1 MQRDRRT
8 APQRRRGLQRVAE
21 KFSRRHSAIPA
32 ALFSARSLCP
42 VCLCGL
48 ISIVV
53 LAACEHAKYW
63 RGAEPYDRAFITRM
77 SDPREAQREL
87 DSRMTATPHRNDLT
101 EKPDGSGRYSVDDW
115 IEHQSRGCL
124 TCHGEYSKA
133 ERTMHPASVTAAVG
147 CAGCHGGDGSVSSP
161 LDAPGRPGEPGTPIT
176 DEKYLAAMQ
185 RAHVQPRHPQAWY
198 GRHDDGH
205 FGAPHAAH
213 DPALLHGSRNP
224 EITAAL
230 LNQESPE
237 FIRFIN
243 PGDLRIVDYTCGSCH
258 YSITQRVKRSMMAH
272 GAQLWGAAL
281 YNNGSI
287 PNKIPVYGESYS
299 PFGLPQMLQG
309 VVEAD
314 NRKRTRIVRPAT
326 EAELKRGVVP
336 HLIPLPTWNISQPGN
351 ILRIFER
358 GTKLPVPGGATP
370 NASPA
375 EIGNPNALIEGGRPD
390 KGLSPRGLGTL
401 NRTDP
406 VFIGLQKTRLL
417 DPTLNF
423 LGTNDHPGDYRSSGC
438 TACHVPY
445 ANDRDP
451 SHSGETLAKF
461 GHLGLAG
468 DQSDP
473 NIPRDESGHPVR
485 HVLTTAIP
493 NSQCI
498 TCHIHPGTS
507 YANTYLGYMWW
518 DNESDGEF
526 FYPARSHRP
535 TAEQESEG
543 LRRNPESAALKGLW
557 GNHYPEAVS
566 HAGDRSGPDFLER
579 SGEPRRGDGSTLNDR
594 LKHNQIADFHGHGW
608 IFRAVHKKDRRGNL
622 LDAGGTMIDPDDP
635 HKWDKAVHLRDV
647 HLERGMHCI
656 DCHFTQDVHG
666 DGRLYGEVRNA
677 IEITCVDCHG
687 TYTERATLR
696 TSGPAAR
703 PGGTDLATL
712 TGRFGRLG
720 DKIIQ
725 RSAVTPGLEWVIP
738 QTVDTINPDSDWA
751 KANPEAAALSRRA
764 KTMRRDGQ
772 TWGDLTVEEGRDL
785 EFAHSAE
792 NMECYTCHTSWM
804 TSCFGCHLPMEA
816 NQRAPMLHNE
826 NLYTRNYTRYNFQVL
841 RDDVF
846 MLGKDSAVKG
856 GRVVP
861 VRSSSAVIVSSQNA
875 NREWIYHQQQT
886 ISGEGYSGQAFNP
899 HFPHATGGRGTTK
912 MCTDCH
918 LSKDNDNNAWMA
930 QLFLQGTNF
939 VNFVGRYAYV
949 ATGRDGLEAV
959 VVTEHDEP
967 QAVIGSHLHHL
978 AYPDEHAR
986 FVERDRRVLREAHHH
1001 DAGWGSEILDVQLRG
1016 EYLYAARGAGGFYAY
1031 DVANIDNKGFSERI
1045 VTAPVSPLGQS
1056 LGFDTSYA
1064 VAIASPST
1072 LAVDPA
1078 RSRMITPSPG
1088 SARGEQGRTE
1098 GEGGGGSTPADASAP
1113 LRKASA
1119 SRLTEDSPSPGSAG
1133 EGGGGGDSPTTS
1145 ESLHYIN
1152 EEQPIHPLY
1161 AYLYIA
1167 DRDEGLILTFA
1178 GTLLDGDPTNNF
1190 MERAVLAD
1198 GSTAFN
1204 PGGALTGMTHLTL
1217 AGHYLYA
1224 TAPAGLVVINI
1235 DTPLEPLLE
1244 SVVGSDV
1251 LVNPRSV
1258 AVQFRYAFI
1267 TDERGLHVADIT
1279 DPAAPRLVEG
1289 AFIELDDPHRVYV
1302 ARTNAF
1308 VAAGSQGLAI
1318 IDITNPERPRLDR
1331 LFNADGAI
1339 DDARDVKVGM
1349 TNASLYAYV
1358 ADGGNGLRII
1368 ELMGPHTTPQF
1379 RGFSPPLQPRL
1390 IATYR
1395 THGPALAVS
1404 KGLDRDRAVDE
1415 SGHQVAVFGRLG
1427 ARPLQLEEMRR
1438 MFVRDDVVW
1447 KVSDKAETE
1456 PRPFTAAEEKKEEA
1470 APPRPRR
1477 RPGQR

>member
-1 MQRDRRT
+1 MERDRKQW
-8 APQRRRGLQRVAE
+8 PQRGTKGARSTERE
-21 KFSRRHSAIPA
+21 SSRRSSLPSHSAPSVPFRGWA
-32 ALFSARSLCP
+32 SLRP
-42 VCLCGL
+42 LCLCGL

-53 LAACEHAKYW
+53 LAACEHAKHW
-63 RGAEPYDRAFITRM
+63 RGGESYDRAFIARV
-77 SDPREAQREL
+77 SDPHEAKREL
-87 DSRMTATPHRNDLT
+87 DGRMIATPHRNDLP
-101 EKPDGSGRYSVDDW
+101 EKPDGTGRYSVDEW
-115 IEHQSRGCL
+115 VMHQSTGCMS
-124 TCHGEYSKA
+124 CHGEYDKA
-133 ERTMHPASVTAAVG
+133 ERTMHPAPITAAVG
-147 CAGCHGGDGSVSSP
+147 CVGCHGGDASITSP
-161 LDAPGRPGEPGTPIT
+161 LEAPGRPGEPGTPIA
-176 DEKYLAAMQ
+176 DAAYLDAMQ
-185 RAHVQPRHPQAWY
+185 RAHVQPRNAQAWY

-205 FGAPHAAH
+205 FGSDHAVS

-224 EITAAL
+224 EVTAAL

-243 PGDLRIVDYTCGSCH
+243 PGDLRIADFTCGSCH

-287 PNKIPVYGESYS
+287 PNKVPIYGESYS

-309 VVEAD
+309 VVEVTSERA
-314 NRKRTRIVRPAT
+314 RVGITRPAT

-336 HLIPLPTWNISQPGN
+336 YLLPLPTWNISQPGN

-370 NASPA
+370 NANPA
-375 EIGNPNALIEGGRPD
+375 EIGNPNALVEGGRPD

-461 GHLGLAG
+461 GHLGFAAA
-468 DQSDP
+468 QNDP
-473 NIPRDESGHPVR
+473 NIPKDESGHPVG
-485 HVLTTAIP
+485 HVMTSAIP

-526 FYPARSHRP
+526 FYPSRSHKP
-535 TAEQESEG
+535 TTEQEAQH
-543 LRRNPESAALKGLW
+543 LRRNPESAALRGLW
-557 GNHYPEAVS
+557 GNLYPDAIS
-566 HAGDRSGPDFLER
+566 HAGERSGPDFLER
-579 SGEPRRGDGSTLNDR
+579 SGEPRQGDGSTLNDR
-594 LKHNQIADFHGHGW
+594 LRHNQVADFHGHGW
-608 IFRAVHKKDRRGNL
+608 VFRAVHKKDRHGNL
-622 LDAGGTMIDPDDP
+622 LDAGGEVIDPDDP

-687 TYTERATLR
+687 SYTQRAALK
-696 TSGPAAR
+696 TSGPAAP
-703 PGGTDLATL
+703 PGGTNLAARTVL
-712 TGRFGRLG
+712 NGPQFERRG
-720 DKIIQ
+720 DTIIQ
-725 RSAVTPGLEWVIP
+725 RSAVTRGLEWVIP
-738 QTVDTINPDSDWA
+738 QTVDTINPESAWA
-751 KANPEAAALSRRA
+751 KENPEAAALSRRA
-764 KTMRRDGQ
+764 KTMRRDGV
-772 TWGDLTVEEGRDL
+772 TWGDLKVEEGRDL
-785 EFAHSAE
+785 EFAHSMD

-826 NLYTRNYTRYNFQVL
+826 SLFTRNYTRYNFQVL

-846 MLGKDSAVKG
+846 MLGKDSTVKG

-861 VRSSSAVIVSSQNA
+861 VRSSSAVLVSSQNS
-875 NREWIYHQQQT
+875 NREWVYHQQQT
-886 ISGEGYSGQAFNP
+886 ISGEGFSGQAFNP
-899 HFPHATGGRGTTK
+899 HFPHATGGRSATK

-918 LSKDNDNNAWMA
+918 VSKDNDNNAWMA

-949 ATGRDGLEAV
+949 ATGREGLEAV

-986 FVERDRRVLREAHHH
+986 FVERDRRLLREAHHH
-1001 DAGWGSEILDVQLRG
+1001 GAGWGGEILDVQLRG

-1045 VTAPVSPLGQS
+1045 VTAPVSPLGQN
-1056 LGFDTSYA
+1056 LGFKTSCA
-1064 VAIASPST
+1064 VAVASPST

-1078 RSRMITPSPG
+1078 RSRF
-1088 SARGEQGRTE
+1088 
-1098 GEGGGGSTPADASAP
+1098 STDPDAPRQTMLDERSV
-1113 LRKASA
+1113 
-1119 SRLTEDSPSPGSAG
+1119 EDVY
-1133 EGGGGGDSPTTS
+1133 
-1145 ESLHYIN
+1145 LVN
-1152 EEQPIHPLY
+1152 EEQAIHPLY

-1235 DTPLEPLLE
+1235 DKPLEPRVE
-1244 SVVGSDV
+1244 VVAGSDV
-1251 LVNPRSV
+1251 LSDPRSV

-1279 DPAAPRLVEG
+1279 DPASPRFVDGASVEFED
-1289 AFIELDDPHRVYV
+1289 ARRVYI

-1318 IDITNPERPRLDR
+1318 IDITNPERPRLDQ
-1331 LFNADGAI
+1331 LFTADGLI

-1358 ADGGNGLRII
+1358 ADGRNGLRVI

-1379 RGFSPPLQPRL
+1379 RGFSPPLSPRL

-1427 ARPLQLEEMRR
+1427 SRPLQLEEMRR
-1438 MFVRDDVVW
+1438 MFVRGGVVW

-1456 PRPFTAAEEKKEEA
+1456 PRPFAAAEEKKEETTPVR
-1470 APPRPRR
+1470 PPR